1 MKDFDTKTSTKASTN
16 SSNTLK
22 LSNENLKSNSLE
34 SKNETTK
41 TDKDKKINHDR
52 EEKAHLLNFVLKSSR
67 HDEKFKRLVK
77 NSIPPSKSSNNK
89 QLRQNSIINK
99 REKKSAIN
107 TVSKDP
113 KKTIGREIRRWSAN
127 ETKEKN

>member
-89 QLRQNSIINK
+89 QLR
-99 REKKSAIN
+99 
-107 TVSKDP
+107 
-113 KKTIGREIRRWSAN
+113 
-127 ETKEKN
+127 